1 MRFSFSCHDAIC
13 INQKDLDERATQAN
27 LMGQIYSTAAEVL
40 VWLGN
45 DMTGLNDFLWLHQN
59 LLPQIRDGTL
69 KNVEADYPIILS
81 TLEIESTDR
90 WPEIWEIISSFITQT
105 GGLAEL
111 GSCKRSV

>member
-1 MRFSFSCHDAIC
+1 
-13 INQKDLDERATQAN
+13 
-27 LMGQIYSTAAEVL
+27 MGQIYSTAAEVL